1 MSTERYQDNHDS
13 SSIESWSPEIKS
25 RWRFSAEQHQAL
37 EQAYQEQRNPSQGE
51 INWLA
56 EELQSPRKTVV
67 TWFQNRR
74 AKERRRRGQRQRQES
89 PHHHMTQAW
98 VSSSA
103 SSSFE
108 AAARN
113 TTELL
118 STHHESNA
126 SSQVSFPSSTDSQR
140 HQPMY
145 NDPFSY
151 YLLPASHHQS
161 GPMTQYAAWQSPTF
175 QALYA
180 LDDIDLFLDLSDIA
194 YTYQ

>member
-37 EQAYQEQRNPSQGE
+37 EEAYQEQRNPSQGE

-89 PHHHMTQAW
+89 PHMAQAW
-98 VSSSA
+98 VSSSS

-108 AAARN
+108 TAARA
-113 TTELL
+113 TTQLL
-118 STHHESNA
+118 STHEDST
-126 SSQVSFPSSTDSQR
+126 SSQVLFPTSTDGQR
-140 HQPMY
+140 QPMY
-145 NDPFSY
+145 NGSFSY
-151 YLLPASHHQS
+151 YLLPASHHS

-180 LDDIDLFLDLSDIA
+180 LDDIDLFLDLNDIA
-194 YTYQ
+194 YSYQ